1 MSLSILFVF
10 LCLSVC
16 VALKLRGWSGAITV
30 AQGRIRHRNLWQHGS
45 AGARGRWRFTRYQRQ
60 NRWGRGGRR
69 GGWRW
74 VRGRGLCR
82 CRYGWAG
89 SDVLWAA
96 GGGWG
101 WSWWGRGGGLSGRVG
116 GGGGDSLLVV
126 STQEH
131 RALKSITRSR
141 TSLNIQGTS
150 TQCPVNSHSAGGI
163 YGNSSAAR
171 GRGAGD
177 TFIPIFS
184 RLSGQGSPCHV
195 HSTVHQRGKAK
206 QRVQQ
211 QLFPRRV
218 YQCNPS
224 TYTGYD

>member
-1 MSLSILFVF
+1 MTLSTT
-10 LCLSVC
+10 S
-16 VALKLRGWSGAITV
+16 
-30 AQGRIRHRNLWQHGS
+30 AQPSRVHNRHRCQQLLAPSDSMIRLELRVYFSGS
-45 AGARGRWRFTRYQRQ
+45 TGARIFLHSCT
-60 NRWGRGGRR
+60 
-69 GGWRW
+69 
-74 VRGRGLCR
+74 
-82 CRYGWAG
+82 
-89 SDVLWAA
+89 
-96 GGGWG
+96 
-101 WSWWGRGGGLSGRVG
+101 
-116 GGGGDSLLVV
+116 SLL
-126 STQEH
+126 QFPPM
-131 RALKSITRSR
+131 
-141 TSLNIQGTS
+141 NIQGTS

-206 QRVQQ
+206 QRVHQ